1 MIGKKINFEENFNK
15 AQKEALINIDGPCL
29 IVAGAGSG
37 KTKVLTARAA
47 QIIKSKKAW
56 PSQILCVTFTNKAAR
71 EMQNRISK
79 LLEKNSQSLPWLGT
93 FHSLSAKFLRRHAET
108 IGLNSRF
115 TILDKEDQTRL
126 IKNISK
132 AENIDFK
139 KISPQII
146 ISVIDRWK
154 NKGLLPDK
162 VKINKNV
169 PFENIVLKVYKIYQT
184 QMKKLNCCDF
194 GDLIL
199 HCVTMFENYPDILK
213 TYSSNFKYLLVD
225 EYQDTNLIQSK
236 WLSLLSQTHQ
246 NICCVGDDDQ
256 SIYSWRGAEIKN
268 FLTFEKHYKKSKI
281 IKLEQNYR
289 STQNILTA
297 ASALISNNKDRLGKK
312 LWTEGEDGEPIQL
325 SCFRD
330 GKDEATSIGDIIEKK
345 LKKKY
350 RLNDISILVRAIFQ
364 TREFEERFLKIGL
377 GYRILGGTKFYQRAE
392 IKDCVAYLRILNQK
406 KDDLAFERIINTP
419 KRSLGDATINI
430 LHDWSKKNNLCLED
444 SALNLIELDK
454 LKPKTKTSLKNILE
468 LFKKWRLDLK
478 NKKHYEAMEIVLDE
492 SGYSKMLKEK
502 KDFES
507 ENRLENI
514 KELIRGMQEFEN
526 LSDFLEHVALAT
538 SIDQDWN
545 GEKVNLMTMHAAK
558 GLEFNVVFLPG
569 WEEGLFPHQKSL
581 EEKGDFALEEERRL
595 AYVGI
600 TRAKKEAYISFSMGR
615 IFHGEWMDSI
625 PSRFIDELPK
635 ENIIQF
641 ENNNSNKEIFEFNQD
656 IDYEVPVQSPGWK
669 RLKKIKLIE
678 KK

>member
-213 TYSSNFKYLLVD
+213 IYSSNFKYLLVD
-225 EYQDTNLIQSK
+225 EYQDTNLIQNK

-558 GLEFNVVFLPG
+558 GLEFDVVFLPG

-615 IFHGEWMDSI
+615 IFHGEWRDSI